1 MVAILYPFLRRYS
14 LNIVSIR
21 LVDSL
26 IHALKLI
33 LCVCSNTVPPGPI
46 TNLVAT
52 SIGEREVSLS
62 WLTGFNGH
70 TPITAIEV
78 DVIRAA
84 GVPFRRVLGSV
95 NTTTIT
101 GLMPFRE
108 YIKFSIAVVN
118 LAGQSEMV
126 NISARTLSL
135 SMIHV
140 VVHTIYL

>member
-1 MVAILYPFLRRYS
+1 MYV
-14 LNIVSIR
+14 
-21 LVDSL
+21 L
-26 IHALKLI
+26 I
-33 LCVCSNTVPPGPI
+33 NTVPPDPI

-78 DVIRAA
+78 NVIPAA
-84 GVPFRRVLGSV
+84 GAPFRRVLGTV

-108 YIKFSIAVVN
+108 YKFSIAVVN
-118 LAGQSEMV
+118 LAGRSEMV

-140 VVHTIYL
+140 VVHTTYI